1 MASIHIFTARDLTLP
16 YHSFPLAIVRSG
28 CSGLRKEKGGW
39 GGEPMEL
46 SVCRGNGC
54 LWRHY
59 RTLSVL
65 LAGLG
70 LDEYWKTAAMQQST
84 AHLVTTRDPTADIED
99 AMESQ
104 AEDANADGD
113 AIMTEASTFLIPLP
127 FERDPE
133 PQTMVPEKPSRGDS
147 QQAITRAVKPTPM
160 LPTVAKPEST
170 SQIDTRFEATKIPL
184 DLAIFHSIQA
194 NTTGAGSGGP
204 DRLKKM
210 LACILVVGGTALTPG
225 MLGALD
231 SR

>member
-1 MASIHIFTARDLTLP
+1 MSMATLSYVVSLVGGVRLLTNNIGLEDGSHAAIYCAPSDHARP
-16 YHSFPLAIVRSG
+16 HGRYR
-28 CSGLRKEKGGW
+28 E
-39 GGEPMEL
+39 
-46 SVCRGNGC
+46 CRG
-54 LWRHY
+54 
-59 RTLSVL
+59 
-65 LAGLG
+65 A
-70 LDEYWKTAAMQQST
+70 
-84 AHLVTTRDPTADIED
+84 
-99 AMESQ
+99 Q
-104 AEDANADGD
+104 AEEANADGD

-147 QQAITRAVKPTPM
+147 QQANTRAVKPTPM

-170 SQIDTRFEATKIPL
+170 SQIDTRFEATKVPL

-194 NTTGAGSGGP
+194 STTGAGAGGP